1 MPKNFFVLFKNPCYN
16 RRHKLNLG
24 GNAMLTIQRLQEY
37 GINTKEGLARC
48 MNMEKFYF
56 RMLGM
61 GLKNDSFDKLEKLLA
76 EGNLEDAFEQAHA
89 LKGVVGNLAITPIFG
104 PLSDMTEALRAKK
117 DMDYVTLYKPIKE
130 LRDKLVAEL

>member
-1 MPKNFFVLFKNPCYN
+1 MI
-16 RRHKLNLG
+16 
-24 GNAMLTIQRLQEY
+24 TIEELQAY

-48 MNMEKFYF
+48 MNNSAFYF

-117 DMDYVTLYKPIKE
+117 DLDYVTLYKPIKE